1 MNIAKFK
8 SKMKDNKNRIQYL
21 LLFFALGVL
30 LMLYPTFNASEE
42 ASKTKSNEFNSFSVE
57 KEEARLAEILSA
69 IEGVGTCKVLLSV
82 YDTAE
87 TIPSE
92 DESNTIILSNNR
104 KQSDV
109 AMQTTQP
116 EFLGAIIVS
125 GGSDNA
131 NIRYD
136 ILSSVMAYTGLS
148 VDRISICPIQE

>member
-1 MNIAKFK
+1 MNKKLFVSIIAVVALVAVFAT
-8 SKMKDNKNRIQYL
+8 
-21 LLFFALGVL
+21 LFVGCNPLKWESVGGGE
-30 LMLYPTFNASEE
+30 PNADVE
-42 ASKTKSNEFNSFSVE
+42 SNGGYFVKQGKYVYFIN
-57 KEEARLAEILSA
+57 
-69 IEGVGTCKVLLSV
+69 G